1 VRENRWSNGRI
12 QSQLVGHYNTRVITC
27 PGVAANTCVVSFADV
42 RGIRHAVEV
51 EAESLYEVV
60 VLGVRRLKQGSWI
73 ELIGPATVLDVEV
86 RERSRTE
93 ALRPLD
99 QRRRVIDSKL
109 DRGYEDFLE
118 GRISDDFWARESKA

>member
-1 VRENRWSNGRI
+1 
-12 QSQLVGHYNTRVITC
+12 
-27 PGVAANTCVVSFADV
+27 
-42 RGIRHAVEV
+42 VEV

-73 ELIGPATVLDVEV
+73 AHIGPATVLDVEV

-93 ALRPLD
+93 ALRQLD

-118 GRISDDFWARESKA
+118 GRISDDFWARKSKAWKA